1 MFTKFSRKQVNIYIL
16 KLQFKKLHRLHIK
29 FLYIFRMVICPLCR
43 SEHRL
48 PNNGFFP
55 SDITRVNLLEIN
67 SRSITTKPD
76 IVICPICRSKHRNPD
91 NGLLEINSLSLTDK
105 RGKKFY

>member
-1 MFTKFSRKQVNIYIL
+1 
-16 KLQFKKLHRLHIK
+16 
-29 FLYIFRMVICPLCR
+29 MVICPLCR
-43 SEHRL
+43 SEHPL
-48 PNNGFFP
+48 PNFGFFP

-67 SRSITTKPD
+67 SLSITTKPD
-76 IVICPICRSKHRNPD
+76 VVICRSKQRNPD

>member
-1 MFTKFSRKQVNIYIL
+1 
-16 KLQFKKLHRLHIK
+16 
-29 FLYIFRMVICPLCR
+29 MVICPLCR
-43 SEHRL
+43 SEHPL

-67 SRSITTKPD
+67 SLSITTKPD
-76 IVICPICRSKHRNPD
+76 MVICPICRSKHRNPD